1 MLGAQVQQLSFTEA
15 SFHPLAMRPGAPGAA
30 SRPLDRP
37 GASAYSCPEGRSRR
51 RRRIAMKDLMGL
63 MKQAQAMQE
72 RMQSMQA
79 EMDEIEVE
87 GQAGGG
93 AVKVT
98 MSAKGMMRG
107 VSIDASL
114 MNADEKE
121 IVEDLVVAAVNDA
134 RAKGERQV
142 QERMAEITEG
152 LPLPPGMKL
161 F

>member
-1 MLGAQVQQLSFTEA
+1 
-15 SFHPLAMRPGAPGAA
+15 
-30 SRPLDRP
+30 
-37 GASAYSCPEGRSRR
+37 
-51 RRRIAMKDLMGL
+51 MKDLMGL

-72 RMQSMQA
+72 RMQAMQA

-114 MNADEKE
+114 MNPEEKE

-142 QERMAEITEG
+142 QERMAEITQG